1 MALSSK
7 TYQNLADAL
16 TDEVIEY
23 IHESNDYVEFMLNII
38 PEAIE
43 NKLGKV
49 DLEVL
54 QELSFCIMDRMF
66 LQKAK

>member
-23 IHESNDYVEFMLNII
+23 IYESNDYVEFMLNVI

-43 NKLGKV
+43 YKLGKV

-54 QELSFCIMDRMF
+54 QELSCCIMDRMF